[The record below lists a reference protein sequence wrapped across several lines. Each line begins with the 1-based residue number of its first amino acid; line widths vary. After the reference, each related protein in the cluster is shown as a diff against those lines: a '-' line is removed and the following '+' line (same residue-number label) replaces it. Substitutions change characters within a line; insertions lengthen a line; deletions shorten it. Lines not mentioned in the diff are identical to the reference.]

1 MKMAMITG
9 ITGQDGAYLSK
20 FLLAK
25 GYNIIG
31 VLRKNKKSNLKNLEY
46 LGVSNK
52 IKFIKMDLLDLPFI
66 IKILENNNIDEIY
79 NFAAQSSVGLS
90 FNIPIETINFNIIS
104 TANLLEA
111 IRIVNPKI
119 KYYQAS
125 SSEMFGNVEKQN
137 LPINETTAFHPIS
150 PYGTSKA
157 ASHWITVN
165 YREIYNMF
173 AVCGICFNHESVLRG
188 YNFVTKKITDTAVK
202 ISMGF
207 TNEIKLGNLKIFR
220 DWGYA
225 PNYIEAMWL
234 MLQQDTPEDY
244 VISSGEAHS
253 LEEFAKKVFKKLKLD
268 IEKFIRIDRNLY
280 RPTDLKINYGDSSK
294 AKNKLKWNYNMNFE
308 QLINRLV
315 DDELKYFDWK
325 IKHNNKSNNDLK
337 ILK

>member
-20 FLLAK
+20 LLLSK

-90 FNIPIETINFNIIS
+90 FNTPIETINFNIIS

-165 YREIYNMF
+165 YREIYNIF

-188 YNFVTKKITDTAVK
+188 YNFVTKKIIDTAVK

-207 TNEIKLGNLKIFR
+207 ANEIKLGNLKIFR

-225 PNYIEAMWL
+225 PNYVKAMWL

-253 LEEFAKKVFKKLKLD
+253 LEEFTKKVFEKLKLD
-268 IEKFIRIDRNLY
+268 IDKFIKIDKNLY
-280 RPTDLKINYGDSSK
+280 RPTDLEINYGDNSK
-294 AKNKLKWNYNMNFE
+294 AKNKLEWNYNMNFE
-308 QLINRLV
+308 QLINKLV

-325 IKHNNKSNNDLK
+325 IKHNNKSISDLK

>member
-1 MKMAMITG
+1 MKIAMITG
-9 ITGQDGAYLSK
+9 ITGQDGAYLCK
-20 FLLAK
+20 FLLLK

-31 VLRKNKKSNLKNLEY
+31 VLRKNKKSNLKNLKY

-52 IKFIKMDLLDLPFI
+52 IKFIKINLLDLPII

-104 TANLLEA
+104 TTNLLEA

-165 YREIYNMF
+165 YREIYNIF

-207 TNEIKLGNLKIFR
+207 ANEIKLGNLKIFR

-225 PNYIEAMWL
+225 PNYVEAMWL

-268 IEKFIRIDRNLY
+268 IEIFMRIDRNLY
-280 RPTDLKINYGDSSK
+280 RPTDLEINYGDNSK
-294 AKNKLKWNYNMNFE
+294 AKNKLNWNYNISFE
-308 QLINRLV
+308 KLISKLV
-315 DDELKYFDWK
+315 DDEIEFIKWELK
-325 IKHNNKSNNDLK
+325 NKKMKNISY
-337 ILK
+337 

>member
-20 FLLAK
+20 FLLSK

-31 VLRKNKKSNLKNLEY
+31 LLRKNKKSNLKNLEY
-46 LGVSNK
+46 LDVSNK

-90 FNIPIETINFNIIS
+90 FNTPIETINFNIIS

-165 YREIYNMF
+165 YREIYNIF

-188 YNFVTKKITDTAVK
+188 YNFVTKKITNTAVK

-207 TNEIKLGNLKIFR
+207 ANEIKLGNLKIFR

-225 PNYIEAMWL
+225 PNYVKAMWL

-253 LEEFAKKVFKKLKLD
+253 LEEFTKKVFEKLKLD
-268 IEKFIRIDRNLY
+268 IDKFIKIDKNLY
-280 RPTDLKINYGDSSK
+280 RPTDLEINYGDNSK
-294 AKNKLKWNYNMNFE
+294 AKNKLEWNYNMNFE
-308 QLINRLV
+308 QLINKLV

-325 IKHNNKSNNDLK
+325 IKHNNKSISDLK

>member
-1 MKMAMITG
+1 MKIAMIAG
-9 ITGQDGAYLSK
+9 VTGQDGAYLSK
-20 FLLAK
+20 FLLLK

-90 FNIPIETINFNIIS
+90 FNTPIETINFNIIS

-165 YREIYNMF
+165 YREIYNIF

-207 TNEIKLGNLKIFR
+207 ANEIKLGNLKIFR

-280 RPTDLKINYGDSSK
+280 RPTDLEINYGDNSK

-325 IKHNNKSNNDLK
+325 IKHNNKSINDLK

>member
-79 NFAAQSSVGLS
+79 NFTAQSSVGLS
-90 FNIPIETINFNIIS
+90 FNTPIETINFNIIS

-165 YREIYNMF
+165 YREIYNIF

-188 YNFVTKKITDTAVK
+188 YNFVTKKIIDTAVK

-207 TNEIKLGNLKIFR
+207 ANEIKLGNFKIFR

-225 PNYIEAMWL
+225 PNYVKAMWL

-244 VISSGEAHS
+244 VISSGEVHS
-253 LEEFAKKVFKKLKLD
+253 LEEFAKKVFEKLKLD

-280 RPTDLKINYGDSSK
+280 RPTDLEINYGDNSK
-294 AKNKLKWNYNMNFE
+294 AKNKLKWN
-308 QLINRLV
+308 
-315 DDELKYFDWK
+315 
-325 IKHNNKSNNDLK
+325 
-337 ILK
+337 

>member
-20 FLLAK
+20 FLLSK

-31 VLRKNKKSNLKNLEY
+31 LLRKNKKSNLKNLEY
-46 LGVSNK
+46 LDVSNK

-90 FNIPIETINFNIIS
+90 FNTPIETINFNIIS

-165 YREIYNMF
+165 YREIYNIF

-188 YNFVTKKITDTAVK
+188 YNFVTKKIIDTAVK

-207 TNEIKLGNLKIFR
+207 ANEIKLGNLKIFR

-225 PNYIEAMWL
+225 PNYVKAMWL

-253 LEEFAKKVFKKLKLD
+253 LEEFTKKVFEKLKLD
-268 IEKFIRIDRNLY
+268 IDKFIKIDKNLY
-280 RPTDLKINYGDSSK
+280 RPTDLEINYGDNSK
-294 AKNKLKWNYNMNFE
+294 AKNKLEWNYNMNFE

-325 IKHNNKSNNDLK
+325 IKHNNKSISDLK

>member
-90 FNIPIETINFNIIS
+90 FNTPIETINFNIIS

-165 YREIYNMF
+165 YREIYNIF

-207 TNEIKLGNLKIFR
+207 ANEIKLGNLKIFR

-253 LEEFAKKVFKKLKLD
+253 LEEFAKKVFEKLKLD

-280 RPTDLKINYGDSSK
+280 RPTDLEINYGDNSK
-294 AKNKLKWNYNMNFE
+294 AKNKLEWNYNMNFE
-308 QLINRLV
+308 QLINKLV

>member
-1 MKMAMITG
+1 MKIAMITG

-20 FLLAK
+20 FLLSK

-31 VLRKNKKSNLKNLEY
+31 VLRKNKKFNLKNLEY

-52 IKFIKMDLLDLPFI
+52 INFIEMDLLDLPFI

-90 FNIPIETINFNIIS
+90 FNIPLETINFNIIS
-104 TANLLEA
+104 TTNLLEA

-225 PNYIEAMWL
+225 PNYVEVMWL

-253 LEEFAKKVFKKLKLD
+253 LEEFAKKVFEKLKLD

-280 RPTDLKINYGDSSK
+280 RPTDLKINYGDNSK
-294 AKNKLKWNYNMNFE
+294 AKNKLNWNYNMNFE

-325 IKHNNKSNNDLK
+325 IKQNNKSINDLK
-337 ILK
+337 ISK

>member
-20 FLLAK
+20 FLLSK

-31 VLRKNKKSNLKNLEY
+31 VLRKNKKFNLKNLEY

-52 IKFIKMDLLDLPFI
+52 INFIKMDLLDLPFI

-90 FNIPIETINFNIIS
+90 FNTPIETINFNIIS

-280 RPTDLKINYGDSSK
+280 RPTDLEINYGDNLK
-294 AKNKLKWNYNMNFE
+294 AKNKLEWNYNMNFE